1 MKKFEHGQIAVT
13 RGVYDA
19 MVNNASFA
27 EFVRKS
33 LYEKYLNCDW
43 GDTCDEDAKSNDYA
57 LGHEKRIL
65 AVYTQPGTDNTIWII
80 TEWDRSVT
88 TVLFPSEY

>member
-33 LYEKYLNCDW
+33 LYEKYLNCD
-43 GDTCDEDAKSNDYA
+43 
-57 LGHEKRIL
+57 
-65 AVYTQPGTDNTIWII
+65 
-80 TEWDRSVT
+80 
-88 TVLFPSEY
+88 